1 MTVEMKK
8 SFKYMVMLTVLVLSA
23 CTAEEFDGEGYLAL
37 SLELT
42 TAQDAPTATRTLP
55 TVEELNNSCA
65 IKIRNGSGSLIRE
78 YSGLNSVPSQLQ
90 LVTGMYAVEATA
102 GSKVDVAFDAPY
114 YEGKTNFEIKKAD
127 VTAITLP
134 VYLQNTLVK
143 MEYTPVAAAK
153 FTSCTVTVSMSKGAL
168 EFVKGEDQTGYYIMP
183 KGETE
188 LDWTLR
194 ATTKEGLS
202 HSTSGVIKNVK
213 SATKYTLKFDYQELE
228 PEDGGMFLDITVADE
243 PVDPRECV
251 ITIGRAPMIERL
263 ENDEYLSLADPLNFT
278 TNDEGRDVVVAV
290 RTSAELK
297 SFRLSCPE
305 FKTKLGLEFETIDIH
320 TVADNVRAPLKENG
334 INYVS
339 EYDVANDFSIAQL
352 SFTKKFF
359 KYFTQGDSE
368 GTYYIELKATDAN
381 ARVRTAVLQVMVS
394 NAIVNTTIINDY
406 EVWATKATVYANV
419 NRTLYDA
426 LQNDDQK
433 VLKFEYRI
441 KGSNDW
447 QQTDAVLDGN
457 TMSTELSGLS
467 PRTTYEYRAACS
479 GQTAVANVREFTTE
493 AALAIP
499 NGGFEGWQ
507 KPDKIWLLYGAGE
520 SMFWD
525 SGNHGSATMNKNI
538 TNYDETVKAPNT
550 TGTRSVKMVSQ
561 FVGVGSIGKFAAGN
575 AFVGKYLGTDGT
587 DGILGFGRSFTSRP
601 VKLKGYIKYTMKEIS
616 DTSLSNVP
624 KGSNDNAHIY
634 MAIGDWGNETGDPD
648 CPVLIK
654 TKSSELKL
662 FDKTGPGVIA
672 YGELILTDSTEG
684 EGMIP
689 FEITFNYKDLTRKAK
704 YLVLTATASRYGDYF
719 TGGEGS
725 TLWLD
730 DLEFVYE

>member
-1 MTVEMKK
+1 MKK
-8 SFKYMVMLTVLVLSA
+8 CFKYMVMLTVLVLSA

-42 TAQDAPTATRTLP
+42 TAQDAPAVTRTLP

-65 IKIRNGSGSLIRE
+65 IKIRNGLGGLIRE
-78 YSGLNSVPSQLQ
+78 YSGLNNVPSQLQ

-102 GSKVDVAFDAPY
+102 GTKVDVAFDAPY
-114 YEGKTNFEIKKAD
+114 YEGKTNFEIRKGEI
-127 VTAITLP
+127 TPITLP

-143 MEYTPVAAAK
+143 MEYSPVAAAK
-153 FTSCTVTVSMSKGAL
+153 FTSCIVTVSMSKGSL

-251 ITIGRAPMIERL
+251 ITIGRAPTIERL
-263 ENDEYLSLADPLNFT
+263 ENDEYFSLEDPLNFT

-305 FKTKLGLEFETIDIH
+305 FKTKLGLDFESIDIH
-320 TVADNVRAPLKENG
+320 TVADNVRAPLKNKG
-334 INYVS
+334 INYAS

-352 SFTKKFF
+352 SFTKTFF
-359 KYFTQGDSE
+359 QFFTQGDSE
-368 GTYYIELKATDAN
+368 GTYNIELTATDAN
-381 ARVRTAVLQVMVS
+381 ARVRTAILQVMVS

-419 NRTLYDA
+419 NRALYDA
-426 LQNDDQK
+426 LQDDAAKTITFQ
-433 VLKFEYRI
+433 YRK
-441 KGSNDW
+441 KGTDDW
-447 QQTDAVLDGN
+447 QEIAADLNGN
-457 TMSTELSGLS
+457 TMNAQLMGLTPS
-467 PRTTYEYRAACS
+467 TTYQYRADCA
-479 GQTAVANVREFTTE
+479 GQTAEASIREFTTE
-493 AALAIP
+493 AALPLP
-499 NGGFEGWQ
+499 NAGFEGWQ
-507 KPDKIWLLYGAGE
+507 KSDKVWLLYGAGE

-525 SGNHGSATMNKNI
+525 SGNHGSATLNVNV
-538 TNYDETVKAPNT
+538 TNYDESVKAPGT
-550 TGTRSVKMVSQ
+550 AGTRSVKMVSQ
-561 FVGVGSIGKFAAGN
+561 FVSLLGIGKFAAGN

-587 DGILGFGRSFTSRP
+587 DGILGFGRPFTSRP
-601 VKLKGYIKYTMKEIS
+601 IKLRGYIKYKMQTIS
-616 DTSLSNVP
+616 HTSLSNVT
-624 KGSNDNAHIY
+624 KGMNDNAHIY
-634 MAIGDWGNETGDPD
+634 MAIGDWANETGDAESPI
-648 CPVLIK
+648 LIK

-662 FDKTGPGVIA
+662 FDSTGPGVIA
-672 YGELILTDSTEG
+672 FGEMFLTDSTEG

-689 FEITFNYKDLTRKAK
+689 FEITLNYRDQTRKAK
-704 YLVLTATASRYGDYF
+704 YLLLTASASRYGDYF

-730 DLEFVYE
+730 DLELVYE